1 MVCALTEWTAANTNI
16 SQLVTRTN
24 VKPQCDRYT
33 NEGMCEAERIREI
46 GEGFAEE
53 LTYKIR
59 RIGRHEL

>member
-1 MVCALTEWTAANTNI
+1 MVCAVTEWTAANTNI
-16 SQLVTRTN
+16 SQLVTQTN

-53 LTYKIR
+53 LTYSPDTKDR
-59 RIGRHEL
+59 QT